1 MEEIKGSY
9 LSSLR
14 VNEQIGLLKQVIT
27 ILRKFNVSTLELEAE
42 LLRLEGSTDQFEKS
56 TSVLS
61 EKEKTLELEEA
72 DGVVDAFVS
81 SMKGYLKSLARNP
94 KPEKNQPAGYLL
106 GIFQQQGW
114 GVEALPYE
122 AESAVISKVDGIFKS
137 NAAAAKAL
145 KDAMAEPFWDDVMEA
160 EAKFLEIQQKRVVS
174 AAEKATVMSSV
185 VARRE
190 AQNACKAL
198 FKKINAFATVSPK
211 PEYGQMI
218 NQINEIIEGKRAQL
232 LARHTLAGKK

>member
-14 VNEQIGLLKQVIT
+14 VNEQIGLLKQVIAV
-27 ILRKFNVSTLELEAE
+27 LRTFNVSTLELEAE

-94 KPEKNQPAGYLL
+94 KPEKNQPATYLL

-114 GVEALPYE
+114 EVEALPYK